1 MYYGELGEGR
11 GEVVRV
17 VPGMRLKLVTGS
29 AVEVIIEEFMEEL
42 LNQTGGIVLDVAVG
56 DGVDPSA
63 EVIADEAVIAV
74 LNTSGAQYEWWTIGY
89 PARWLT
95 RLVSQFGFYISILSI
110 TDNYLAG
117 LCLQLQLRG
126 PRERQLGQRIESLQ

>member
-1 MYYGELGEGR
+1 LLISTEKVYYGELGEGR

-29 AVEVIIEEFMEEL
+29 AVEVIVEEFMEEL

-74 LNTSGAQYEWWTIGY
+74 LNTSG
-89 PARWLT
+89 
-95 RLVSQFGFYISILSI
+95 
-110 TDNYLAG
+110 G
-117 LCLQLQLRG
+117 L
-126 PRERQLGQRIESLQ
+126 